1 MLAWE
6 SCPSSALG
14 RPSRPHDEVQPVL
27 GAVDR
32 YEVGGAAVVDEQ
44 PVEPQHRVEDA
55 PDEEALARLRAGYRR
70 RGRRGLDRLGQH
82 RTFDTDALAAAFP
95 FASPELP
102 ADSTPAEA
110 TNGTDFAGADA
121 SGPGP
126 SSAGAGFGAA
136 AAPAGGVLYGY
147 NLGSRSLVFWDRF
160 ACDNYNSVILG
171 RSGAGKS
178 YLVKLEL
185 LRSLYRGVDGEP
197 PRFRIPDPIRSGP
210 ERRMIYARTA

>member
-1 MLAWE
+1 
-6 SCPSSALG
+6 
-14 RPSRPHDEVQPVL
+14 
-27 GAVDR
+27 
-32 YEVGGAAVVDEQ
+32 
-44 PVEPQHRVEDA
+44 
-55 PDEEALARLRAGYRR
+55 
-70 RGRRGLDRLGQH
+70 
-82 RTFDTDALAAAFP
+82 LAAASP

-136 AAPAGGVLYGY
+136 VAPAGGVLYGY
-147 NLGSRSLVFWDRF
+147 NLGSRSLVFWGRF

-185 LRSLYRGVDGEP
+185 LRSLYRGVEGHVIDPEDEYTSLAHAVGGAVVTPGASGVHLNPFDLPITVRDG
-197 PRFRIPDPIRSGP
+197 RRIV
-210 ERRMIYARTA
+210 RRDA